1 MLQLV
6 TLCFRG
12 VCLSLYIRAMTRQDL
27 ADVTEIDKE
36 AFPTQWPP
44 ADYSYEFKN
53 HMAHYLVACD
63 SDIVV
68 ETRPEKSGSLTDW
81 FKRLFDHPPTS
92 KQYPQPGHYI
102 VGFVGFWIM
111 AGESHITSIA
121 VRQKYRRKG
130 IGETLLIASIEQS
143 IDLKAEFVTL
153 EVRVSNTG
161 AQALYA
167 KLGFEHVGERRK
179 YYLDRGPNG
188 DTREDAW
195 IMTTKD
201 IRLNE
206 FQTQLRRLKELNTT
220 KSS

>member
-1 MLQLV
+1 
-6 TLCFRG
+6 
-12 VCLSLYIRAMTRQDL
+12 MTRQDL

-63 SDIVV
+63 SDIAID
-68 ETRPEKSGSLTDW
+68 TRLEKRDGLTDW
-81 FKRLFDHPPTS
+81 FRRLFGHQPSPNDNI
-92 KQYPQPGHYI
+92 QPGHYI
-102 VGFVGFWIM
+102 VGFIGYWIM

-130 IGETLLIASIEQS
+130 IGEMLLIAAIEQS
-143 IDLKAEFVTL
+143 IDLRAEFVTL
-153 EVRVSNTG
+153 EVRISNTG
-161 AQALYA
+161 AQSLYT

-201 IRLNE
+201 IRSNE
-206 FQTQLRRLKELNTT
+206 FQIQLRRIKELHAA